1 MLQLL
6 LSKQLRC
13 ARGCKAGFAAGTMA
27 RIWCRIWW
35 VFQTLTES
43 PMIKEVGRNA
53 GTGLLASAM
62 LFSVRDPAWSMGHVF
77 SASRALQAPSPSSSE
92 LMHFREA
99 WKLLR
104 TILTL

>member
-1 MLQLL
+1 MLQLPG

-27 RIWCRIWW
+27 RIWCCRIWW

-53 GTGLLASAM
+53 GTGCLLQPCC
-62 LFSVRDPAWSMGHVF
+62 FPDVWDPAWHGACF
-77 SASRALQAPSPSSSE
+77 LRFTSSSGT
-92 LMHFREA
+92 FT
-99 WKLLR
+99 KLF
-104 TILTL
+104 